1 MLEPNAVAADK
12 LKETTWKEVIRSRQ
26 SFFSLNLAEI
36 WEYRDLLF
44 MLVRRDFLAIYKQT
58 ILGPLWFFIHPAI
71 ATVVYM
77 MVFSRAAG
85 MSTGDLPPVLFY
97 LSGLV
102 LWGYFSE
109 CVLRTANSFRDS
121 APLLS
126 KVYFPRLVVPF
137 SIVCTNLIKLGIQL
151 LLLCCVIVYYVFI
164 QKNSGVYVGM
174 GLFWAPF
181 CIVVIGILGLGAGL
195 IVASVTTKYKD
206 LSHLVTF
213 IVQLMM
219 FASPVILD
227 SSKPIGGVLGL
238 VVKFNPVSGII
249 DLFRHA
255 VTGHGVVNPSLILY
269 DAIFALFLLALGL
282 LIFNKV
288 QRNFIDVI

>member
-1 MLEPNAVAADK
+1 MLESSAVASNE
-12 LKETTWKEVIRSRQ
+12 LNETSWKEVIRSRQ

-36 WEYRDLLF
+36 WEYRDLLA

-71 ATVVYM
+71 ATIVYM

-85 MSTGDLPPVLFY
+85 MSTGGLPPVVFY

-151 LLLCCVIVYYVFI
+151 LLLSCVIVYYVLI
-164 QKNSGVYVGM
+164 QKDAHVQVGL
-174 GLFWAPF
+174 GLIWAPF
-181 CIVVIGILGLGAGL
+181 CILVIGVLGLGAGL
-195 IVASVTTKYKD
+195 IVASITTKYKD

-213 IVQLMM
+213 VVQLMM

-227 SSKPIGGVLGL
+227 SSKPISGLLGV
-238 VVKFNPVSGII
+238 VVRFNPVSGII
-249 DLFRHA
+249 DLFRFA
-255 VTGHGVVNPSLILY
+255 VTGHGAVHTSLIIY
-269 DAIFALFLLALGL
+269 DTIFAFSLFALGL

>member
-1 MLEPNAVAADK
+1 MHESQTVAAGKMND
-12 LKETTWKEVIRSRQ
+12 TTWKEVIRSRQ
-26 SFFSLNLAEI
+26 SFFSLNLPEI
-36 WEYRDLLF
+36 WAYRDLML

-71 ATVVYM
+71 ATMVYM

-85 MSTGDLPPVLFY
+85 MSTGDLPPVVFY

-109 CVLRTANSFRDS
+109 CVLRTSNSFRDS

-126 KVYFPRLVVPF
+126 KVYFPRLIIPF
-137 SIVCTNLIKLGIQL
+137 SIVFTNLIKLGIQL
-151 LLLCCVIVYYVFI
+151 LLLCCVILYYVFI
-164 QKNSGVYVGM
+164 RKDAGIKVGM
-174 GLFWAPF
+174 GLFWVPF
-181 CIVVIGILGLGAGL
+181 CIVIIGILGLGAGL

-206 LSHLVTF
+206 LSHLVSF
-213 IVQLMM
+213 VVQLMM

-227 SSKPIGGVLGL
+227 SSKPISGLLGL
-238 VVKFNPVSGII
+238 LVQFNPVSGII
-249 DLFRHA
+249 DLFRFA
-255 VTGHGVVNPSLILY
+255 VTGHGVVNPGLITY
-269 DAIFALFLLALGL
+269 DTVFALCLLALGL